1 MERENRREN
10 RKVIKLFLLQHKMK
24 LFMVDLNE
32 AFLLFSSHLVSFRF
46 GSVHFRW
53 RQQRQRRISY
63 KLTHIFSKPMLV
75 FAAPTHNFLCCFVS
89 SSNST
94 IFLFL
99 TCIHI
104 RTQFHL
110 PFAQWLKLHGSTYSI
125 NRAANK
131 LTLSNFLIHLH
142 LLRIWKLKILNATK

>member
-32 AFLLFSSHLVSFRF
+32 AFLLFSSHLVSYRF

-63 KLTHIFSKPMLV
+63 KLTHIFSKPMLI
-75 FAAPTHNFLCCFVS
+75 FAAPIRNFLCRLVS
-89 SSNST
+89 PSNLT

-99 TCIHI
+99 TCIHIRI

-110 PFAQWLKLHGSTYSI
+110 PFAQWLKLHCSTHSI

-142 LLRIWKLKILNATK
+142 LLCIWRL